1 MAEDSCLLVVHTK
14 SDAATT
20 EPKTNNV
27 LNGATPEDTLTF
39 AFTKRAYM
47 ETGEIKDIFPRAT
60 FEATSGSFGTRK
72 ELICDDKFSV
82 ETPEATAH
90 RHGAR
95 EERPDVEDVKDTSG
109 PRTSGPCDLIKTED
123 EPRCCKKDMD
133 FDAQDK
139 CCTAQGG
146 CFTKEDRKKETLEF
160 AEKEIVEAERK
171 FETETL
177 AKREKEAQKIVID
190 AQINE
195 VEAETAVLETKV
207 AALDADKVELQ
218 TEVAAIEAETVELAT
233 EVAAIELV
241 AGTLQNDL
249 TQIAADKYDLEATE
263 ANLHVEEMELAFE
276 ATAIADTLATIETAA
291 AKLDADL
298 IAVNAEIS
306 AAADP
311 TAKQAEKNTVVA
323 AIAAKAMEKAA
334 EVDKKIIADA
344 AVVTKK

>member
-1 MAEDSCLLVVHTK
+1 MGVLKMSKIPVDHVLLDLAILSK
-14 SDAATT
+14 
-20 EPKTNNV
+20 PKTSHVAARKIWILMLKINVV
-27 LNGATPEDTLTF
+27 LNKVAVLQ
-39 AFTKRAYM
+39 K
-47 ETGEIKDIFPRAT
+47 
-60 FEATSGSFGTRK
+60 
-72 ELICDDKFSV
+72 
-82 ETPEATAH
+82 
-90 RHGAR
+90 
-95 EERPDVEDVKDTSG
+95 
-109 PRTSGPCDLIKTED
+109 KTE
-123 EPRCCKKDMD
+123 
-133 FDAQDK
+133 
-139 CCTAQGG
+139 
-146 CFTKEDRKKETLEF
+146 KKETLEF

-190 AQINE
+190 AQIKE

-207 AALDADKVELQ
+207 AALEADK
-218 TEVAAIEAETVELAT
+218 VELAT

-311 TAKQAEKNTVVA
+311 T
-323 AIAAKAMEKAA
+323 
-334 EVDKKIIADA
+334 
-344 AVVTKK
+344 

>member
-1 MAEDSCLLVVHTK
+1 MGVLKMSKIPVDHVLLDLAILSK
-14 SDAATT
+14 
-20 EPKTNNV
+20 PKTSHVAARKIWILMLKINVV
-27 LNGATPEDTLTF
+27 LNKVAVLQ
-39 AFTKRAYM
+39 K
-47 ETGEIKDIFPRAT
+47 
-60 FEATSGSFGTRK
+60 
-72 ELICDDKFSV
+72 
-82 ETPEATAH
+82 
-90 RHGAR
+90 
-95 EERPDVEDVKDTSG
+95 
-109 PRTSGPCDLIKTED
+109 KTE
-123 EPRCCKKDMD
+123 
-133 FDAQDK
+133 
-139 CCTAQGG
+139 
-146 CFTKEDRKKETLEF
+146 KKETLEF

-190 AQINE
+190 AQIKE

-207 AALDADKVELQ
+207 AALEADKVVLE
-218 TEVAAIEAETVELAT
+218 TKIAAIEAETVELAT

-323 AIAAKAMEKAA
+323 AIAAKAIEKAA
-334 EVDKKIIADA
+334 EVDKK
-344 AVVTKK
+344 